1 MKFIDDSIQMDDKC
15 VFSHRVFNLIALL
28 SAVGAGVME
37 LLCLIL
43 YFVNP
48 SLGLYVY
55 SLVFYPVSICLVL
68 IFFFSIPE
76 LLRNIYLSS
85 LISVV
90 TGSILT
96 IALVVSLF
104 LQAFC
109 LGTVHVV
116 PFVFF

>member
-1 MKFIDDSIQMDDKC
+1 MDDKC

-55 SLVFYPVSICLVL
+55 SYPVSICLVL